1 MRSSN
6 SFARVTKIAGFL
18 VSTMAVTA
26 APMFAGPLSDGLGG
40 LGGRLGLGGGGLNAS
55 ANVGGVSA
63 SASIGGGSVANGSVS
78 VGNSV
83 SGSATVGGTGNVAAA
98 NVNVGGTAAA
108 ACVGKCGTTT
118 TPVTPGTPTPN
129 SVAIST
135 ASAAP
140 PVVPKRL
147 PCAAKTGNTTA
158 LNGYQLIDKSGR
170 SVGIV
175 HSATLGSDMAIHQVA
190 IQSYSKTCVSLSGNS
205 FKVTGY
211 VVRGAFDASRHGLV
225 TR

>member
-1 MRSSN
+1 MRSSI
-6 SFARVTKIAGFL
+6 SFARATKIAGFL
-18 VSTMAVTA
+18 ISTMAVTA
-26 APMFAGPLSDGLGG
+26 APMFAGPLSGG
-40 LGGRLGLGGGGLNAS
+40 LGGGLGLGGGGLSAS

-78 VGNSV
+78 VGDSV

-98 NVNVGGTAAA
+98 SVNVGGTAAT
-108 ACVGKCGTTT
+108 ACVGTCGTTT
-118 TPVTPGTPTPN
+118 TPGTPAPN
-129 SVAIST
+129 SVAVST
-135 ASAAP
+135 TSAAP

-158 LNGYQLIDKSGR
+158 LNGYQLMDKSGR

-175 HSATLGSDMAIHQVA
+175 HSATLGSDMTIQQIA
-190 IQSYSKTCVSLSGNS
+190 IQSYSKSCVSLNGNS

-211 VVRGAFDASRHGLV
+211 VVRGTFDASRHGLA